1 MCTWGLSPL
10 LCIVIYVESWRRL
23 EQDHP
28 CASLLY
34 WKCGSDYRGGFSVGR
49 KQGTRESHRSGPVD
63 HFASTVLERITL
75 CVCTSPFCFFCQE
88 GYIVKD
94 KGRCPHFSQCASVFG
109 LGTEMSLGLGL

>member
-1 MCTWGLSPL
+1 MPAFCTGNVGQTTGVASAWAGSKVQEKATGVVLSITLLLPL
-10 LCIVIYVESWRRL
+10 LS
-23 EQDHP
+23 
-28 CASLLY
+28 AS
-34 WKCGSDYRGGFSVGR
+34 
-49 KQGTRESHRSGPVD
+49 H
-63 HFASTVLERITL
+63 